1 MRAHG
6 LPIPYWAQPVIPPP
20 VHRPVKPPVTS
31 KEDDQSPSEIG
42 IWVKEK
48 GGRAFFI
55 PNAVEKKDGEKNGV
69 TLFLRNHEIVRKGST
84 DCDGGQQKVVGPLFV
99 VNNGNETARKR
110 SADDNDKQECP
121 AIKKTKANEKVVKVD
136 LGKEEEVAENE
147 EEESVDEEEEIVEEE
162 EEDVDEEEE
171 DDLGEEEDAVEEEED
186 GDLGEEEGE
195 EDDGE
200 EDTD

>member
-1 MRAHG
+1 M
-6 LPIPYWAQPVIPPP
+6 
-20 VHRPVKPPVTS
+20 S

-69 TLFLRNHEIVRKGST
+69 TLFLRNHEIVRTGSAA
-84 DCDGGQQKVVGPLFV
+84 DDGGQQKVVGPLFV

-121 AIKKTKANEKVVKVD
+121 AIKKTKANEKMVKVD

-171 DDLGEEEDAVEEEED
+171 IVDEEEDDVGDEEEDDLGEEEDAVEEEED